1 MFESLT
7 SLSVARRWRQQRHPM
22 PTVVALIRRENAPG
36 AARYL
41 LIQRQTE
48 PYAGKWALVGGGW
61 DFGET
66 LETAIRREVR
76 EETGLET
83 VFVALRGVV
92 NERVA
97 PSGAEG
103 DGGHFIIFV
112 CQLSAPTGVAREQS
126 EGPVGWFSSQ
136 ELLELRA
143 SGRIV
148 PSDYVML
155 EHFGALAALSFVE
168 AEVLAGDGADAP
180 DKLARFEVK

>member
-1 MFESLT
+1 MFESL
-7 SLSVARRWRQQRHPM
+7 SGLPMARRWRQQVNPM
-22 PTVVALIRRENAPG
+22 PSVVALIRRESAPG

-66 LETAIRREVR
+66 LETAIRREVH

-83 VFVALRGVV
+83 AFVALRGVV

-97 PSGAEG
+97 PSGPDG
-103 DGGHFIIFV
+103 DGGHFLLFV
-112 CQLSAPTGVAREQS
+112 CELSAPTGRACEQS
-126 EGPVGWFSSQ
+126 EGPVEWYSSQ
-136 ELLELRA
+136 ELLELREC
-143 SGRIV
+143 GRIV

-155 EHFGALAALSFVE
+155 EHFGVVQALTFVE
-168 AEVLAGDGADAP
+168 AEVLTGADAP
-180 DKLARFEVK
+180 DTLIRFEGS